1 VRGSAA
7 GLITAIL
14 TAVVLFCLAGYQ
26 VTTET
31 AGVRFEGRIGA
42 ALIELDRWLPAHR
55 DDIELLSR
63 DRPEAPLVL
72 PDLPIEVLIPSSAV
86 LEAPDETL
94 QATIQRAMGEKL
106 YAEGSGAVQDE
117 EGKSHLGF
125 AEPVRWSI
133 NLLGDDMHS
142 TWRSVLIL
150 TVVLLLAVC
159 AGMLWTRQSPLPSI
173 AIGGVVAAVLS
184 LGVWLLAQVMNTVLD
199 GSVDKE
205 IALVLRDGAWI
216 GLRNGL
222 SVAIIGAAATY
233 LLSQLVRR
241 RDRYDDWGDYDEPE
255 YSYEAPRGRQHPPY

>member
-1 VRGSAA
+1 MRGSAA

-26 VTTET
+26 VTTEI

-63 DRPEAPLVL
+63 DRPDAPLVL

-106 YAEGSGAVQDE
+106 YADGSGAVQDE
-117 EGKSHLGF
+117 SGKSHLGF
-125 AEPVRWSI
+125 AEPVRWTI
-133 NLLGDDMHS
+133 NLLGADMHG

-150 TVVLLLAVC
+150 TTVLLLAVC
-159 AGMLWTRQSPLPSI
+159 AGMLWTRQSPLSAV
-173 AIGGVVAAVLS
+173 AIGGVIAAVLS
-184 LGVWLLAQVMNTVLD
+184 LGMWFLAQVMNTLLD
-199 GSVDKE
+199 GAVDKE

-222 SVAIIGAAATY
+222 SVAVIGAAATY
-233 LLSQLVRR
+233 LVSQLARP
-241 RDRYDDWGDYDEPE
+241 RDRYDDWDDDEPG